1 MGQSSSKKDFK
12 LENSKGISI
21 EPTGSIKKRIE
32 AADVVV
38 FPSGMPKSSSR
49 TLVTPK
55 QQPAQVVAIAENSV
69 AMTTDQP
76 EAQSNN
82 EVVPT
87 VVSSVDLISL
97 FYSFPMSV
105 FVLTRLYQFSRPLF
119 FFFNFEMPVA
129 DFYQS

>member
-12 LENSKGISI
+12 LDNSKGSI

-32 AADVVV
+32 AADVAV
-38 FPSGMPKSSSR
+38 PSGMAKSSSP

-55 QQPAQVVAIAENSV
+55 QQPAQVVVAIAENSV

-76 EAQSNN
+76 EALSNT

-87 VVSSVDLISL
+87 AILL
-97 FYSFPMSV
+97 
-105 FVLTRLYQFSRPLF
+105 LLYLL
-119 FFFNFEMPVA
+119 
-129 DFYQS
+129 

>member
-12 LENSKGISI
+12 LDNSKGSSI

-32 AADVVV
+32 AADVAV
-38 FPSGMPKSSSR
+38 PSGMPKSSSR

-55 QQPAQVVAIAENSV
+55 QQPAQVVVAIAENSV

-76 EAQSNN
+76 EAQSNT

-87 VVSSVDLISL
+87 AILL
-97 FYSFPMSV
+97 
-105 FVLTRLYQFSRPLF
+105 LLYLL
-119 FFFNFEMPVA
+119 
-129 DFYQS
+129 